1 MDVVRVGQAMKVG
14 EAITSAGGMRANE
27 DRVGHCG
34 TLAWVI
40 DGATDLYDDAELPAD
55 SDVQWLV
62 DRIGERLTQACADNY
77 QGSAAALLT
86 SIADDV
92 AREQIAL
99 SFPVSRV
106 PPACSIAVC
115 VDQRIGY
122 DLARIGDATAVVH
135 GLRPV
140 VLSTGYF
147 DRPEAAAVATNEAEA
162 ERVIAAMHQR
172 RLHTM
177 TSGDVESVFSGH
189 PNRQLRPHTAAGEWT
204 HVDCILLCTDGFARL
219 VTDYEIYG
227 SWAQVIPDA
236 RDRGLHYLEK
246 LIRDVESG
254 PGSGSGRFKR
264 ADDIAA
270 LLLTV
275 N

>member
-1 MDVVRVGQAMKVG
+1 MKVG
-14 EAITSAGGMRANE
+14 EAITSAGGTRANE
-27 DRVGHCG
+27 DRVGHHG

-40 DGATDLYDDAELPAD
+40 DGATDLYDDTALPAD
-55 SDVQWLV
+55 TDVQWLV
-62 DRIGERLTQACADNY
+62 DHLAERLTQAGADNY
-77 QGSAAALLT
+77 QGAAAALLT
-86 SIADDV
+86 SLADDV
-92 AREQIAL
+92 ARKQTAL
-99 SFPVSRV
+99 SFPERRV

-115 VDQRIGY
+115 VDQGIGY

-135 GLRPV
+135 GVRPV

-147 DRPEAAAVATNEAEA
+147 DRREAAAVATNEAEA
-162 ERVIAAMHQR
+162 DRVIAAMHQR
-172 RLHTM
+172 RLQTM
-177 TSGDVESVFSGH
+177 TYGDVESIFSGH

-219 VTDYEIYG
+219 VTDYEIYR

-246 LIRDVESG
+246 LIRDAESG
-254 PGSGSGRFKR
+254 PGGSGGRFKR

-270 LLLTV
+270 VLLTA